1 LAGCCLRYPSTRLH
15 PRVNQ
20 IPVSKCGRKMSS
32 KTPVRDR
39 VASASQRQGKPFSL
53 CHILP
58 ERVSEARS
66 QESNILSTAA
76 VELLGLRPQ
85 QTQDR
90 LKQGHGKTQKKT
102 IHRSREK
109 NRNVH
114 QYTTRN
120 DAGSPGFGVA
130 RKLPYQKGS

>member
-1 LAGCCLRYPSTRLH
+1 LAGCCLRYSSTRKH

-20 IPVSKCGRKMSS
+20 IPVSKAKFGRKMSS
-32 KTPVRDR
+32 KTPDRDR

-66 QESNILSTAA
+66 QESNILSTGA

-85 QTQDR
+85 QTQGQAQAR
-90 LKQGHGKTQKKT
+90 TRKNAKT
-102 IHRSREK
+102 RK